1 MPWRWPTLL
10 LLIALAALAVQPEI
24 FIGGRRGTAYGW
36 GIQQALIGLALIA
49 NGLVFGLRRTINW
62 PILALIIVLALNLA
76 FGAAH
81 PRLTLALML
90 GSLLVLALPWSFTQV
105 VMAPEARRAGA
116 LVIALAPLLS
126 VAAAGILQAAGLLR
140 PHPLRLQGGAG
151 NPAIFAALAFAG
163 FTVALHE
170 AVQSGRAWLAALA
183 VLNLAAVILSTTR
196 MAIFAS
202 CLFAIVYGLSSAE
215 FRHWLRARPVLVATA
230 GCVLAGV
237 VVWQLPELERRLISR
252 GHFRWSRRNIL
263 WQLYFE
269 DLQSSPTF
277 GRGLGAGFVQAG
289 DLPHNEYLHLLVIGG
304 WVGFALCLAA
314 IALWLRQLL
323 TVVAAPDRAFLIATI
338 PAVAAYWLTDN
349 LLIYPTALAFYAYL
363 GLLLA
368 APSAPT
374 DWRARMNS

>member
-24 FIGGRRGTAYGW
+24 FIGGRHGTAYGW

-62 PILALIIVLALNLA
+62 PILALIMVLALNLA

-237 VVWQLPELERRLISR
+237 VVWQFSRLVRRLISR